1 MDALLHLNF
10 ILLRR
15 SNSFF
20 NTLFAQFLLIM
31 LQDLHLDVT
40 FVTKFYSIVLKKC
53 TYYVGGMK
61 DQA

>member
-1 MDALLHLNF
+1 
-10 ILLRR
+10 
-15 SNSFF
+15 
-20 NTLFAQFLLIM
+20 M

-53 TYYVGGMK
+53 TYYVGDMK